1 MTSIAL
7 AGYNSDRFY
16 ADTHILDDFA
26 GTIKQSMPES
36 LSTRAQ
42 APLTVS
48 QLNRLAKQTLEDCFE
63 RVQVTGELSNVAMP
77 GSGHWYFTLKDDRA
91 QIRCAMFRGRNRLCR
106 LKPEA
111 GAQVVATGKVS
122 LYEGR
127 GDYQLIVDAL
137 EPAGDGALAAA
148 FERLKQELQAE
159 GLFATER
166 KKALPPKINHLAVVT
181 SATGAALQDVLSVL
195 RRRWPLLRVSVINSP
210 VQGNEAPA
218 ALCAGVK
225 NANRWA
231 DAIGIDALLITRG
244 GGSLEDL
251 WAFNDR
257 ALAYTIA
264 DSELPVVS
272 AVGHEVDF
280 SITDFVADVRAP
292 TPSAAAELLS
302 RNQDDI
308 RQSLQHSS
316 RRLALAYQQRL
327 LRQRQSLNALRARIR
342 HPGQSLREKMQTV
355 DDREMRLRR
364 AMRQQLI
371 SVRSRQADLQQRLFR
386 QNPARSLP
394 NKQSQLDQLKQSMIR
409 SQNNLLSR
417 QRQRLSAS
425 QQLLNSLSYQQTL
438 NRGYAIVRDENGTIL
453 RDAIDLKKGQVLQT
467 ELSAA
472 RLTTTLIEAKAK
484 EDSD

>member
-1 MTSIAL
+1 M
-7 AGYNSDRFY
+7 SDAFSN
-16 ADTHILDDFA
+16 
-26 GTIKQSMPES
+26 K
-36 LSTRAQ
+36 AQ

-111 GAQVVATGKVS
+111 GTQVVATGKVS

-148 FERLKQELQAE
+148 FERLKQELQVE
-159 GLFATER
+159 GLFAAER
-166 KKALPPKINHLAVVT
+166 KQALPAHINHLAVIT

-195 RRRWPLLRVSVINSP
+195 RRRWPLLKVSVLNCP
-210 VQGNEAPA
+210 VQGKEAPA
-218 ALCAGVK
+218 ALCTAVK

-231 DAIGIDALLITRG
+231 GTLSIDALLITRG

-257 ALAYTIA
+257 ELAYAIA
-264 DSELPVVS
+264 DSALTVVS

-302 RNQDDI
+302 RNQEDVS
-308 RQSLQHSS
+308 QALQHSQ
-316 RRLALAYQQRL
+316 RRLKLAYQQQL
-327 LRQRQSLNALRARIR
+327 SSQQQKLQALRSRIR
-342 HPGQSLREKMQTV
+342 HPGQSISEKMQGV
-355 DDREMRLRR
+355 DDRDMRLRR

-371 SVRSRQADLQQRLFR
+371 GLRTRQADLQQRLMR
-386 QNPARSLP
+386 QSPLRSLP
-394 NKQSQLDQLKQSMIR
+394 VHQSKVDQLKQSLIR
-409 SQNNLLSR
+409 SQHNQLQR
-417 QRQRLSAS
+417 HRQRLEAS

-438 NRGYAIVRDENGTIL
+438 NRGYAIVRDAQGNIL
-453 RDAIDLKKGQVLQT
+453 RDANGLEPGQTLST
-467 ELSAA
+467 ELSSAEITVKL
-472 RLTTTLIEAKAK
+472 LTASQKNHA
-484 EDSD
+484 

>member
-1 MTSIAL
+1 M
-7 AGYNSDRFY
+7 SDAFSN
-16 ADTHILDDFA
+16 
-26 GTIKQSMPES
+26 K
-36 LSTRAQ
+36 AQ

-111 GAQVVATGKVS
+111 GTQVVATGKVS

-159 GLFATER
+159 GLFAAER
-166 KKALPPKINHLAVVT
+166 KQALPPKINHLAVIT

-195 RRRWPLLRVSVINSP
+195 RRRWPLLTVSVLNCP
-210 VQGNEAPA
+210 VQGKEAPA
-218 ALCAGVK
+218 ALRAAVK

-231 DAIGIDALLITRG
+231 SDLGIDALLLTRG

-257 ALAYTIA
+257 ELAYAIA
-264 DSELPVVS
+264 DSALPVVS

-280 SITDFVADVRAP
+280 SIADFVADVRAP

-302 RNQDDI
+302 RNQDEFA
-308 RQSLQHSS
+308 QVLQHSR
-316 RRLALAYQQRL
+316 RRLKLAYQQQLSAQQQRL
-327 LRQRQSLNALRARIR
+327 QALRARIR
-342 HPGQSLREKMQTV
+342 HPGQNLSDKMQTV
-355 DDREMRLRR
+355 DDRDMRLRR

-371 SVRSRQADLQQRLFR
+371 GLRSRQADLQQRLLR
-386 QNPARSLP
+386 QSPMRSLP
-394 NKQSQLDQLKQSMIR
+394 VHQGKIDQLKQSLLR
-409 SQNNLLSR
+409 SQLNQLSR
-417 QRQRLSAS
+417 HKQRLNAS

-438 NRGYAIVRDENGTIL
+438 NRGYAIVRDDKGNIL
-453 RDAIDLKKGQVLQT
+453 RAGKVLTPGQTLST

-472 RLTTTLIEAKAK
+472 HLTVSLVESADK
-484 EDSD
+484 

>member
-1 MTSIAL
+1 MSAPL
-7 AGYNSDRFY
+7 NS
-16 ADTHILDDFA
+16 
-26 GTIKQSMPES
+26 KS
-36 LSTRAQ
+36 Q

-63 RVQVTGELSNVAMP
+63 RVQVSGELSNVAMP

-159 GLFATER
+159 GLFAAER
-166 KKALPPKINHLAVVT
+166 KQALPTHINHLAVIT

-195 RRRWPLLRVSVINSP
+195 RRRWPLLKISVLNCP
-210 VQGNEAPA
+210 VQGKEAPA
-218 ALCAGVK
+218 ALCAAVK

-231 DAIGIDALLITRG
+231 GALSIDALLITRG

-257 ALAYTIA
+257 DLAYAIA
-264 DSELPVVS
+264 DSALPLVS

-302 RNQDDI
+302 RNQEDVSQAI
-308 RQSLQHSS
+308 QHSQ
-316 RRLALAYQQRL
+316 RRLKLAYQQHLGNQQQRL
-327 LRQRQSLNALRARIR
+327 QSLRARIR
-342 HPGQSLREKMQTV
+342 HPGQSIREKMQGV
-355 DDREMRLRR
+355 DDRELRLRR

-371 SVRSRQADLQQRLFR
+371 SLRTREADLEQRLMR
-386 QNPARSLP
+386 QSPLRNLP
-394 NKQSQLDQLKQSMIR
+394 VQHSKVDQLKQSLIR
-409 SQNNLLSR
+409 AQHNQLLR
-417 QRQRLSAS
+417 HRQRLDAS

-438 NRGYAIVRDENGTIL
+438 NRGYAIVRDEQGNIL
-453 RDAIDLKKGQVLQT
+453 RDARALEPGQTLST

-472 RLTTTLIEAKAK
+472 ELTVTLVDSTSKA
-484 EDSD
+484 D

>member
-1 MTSIAL
+1 MSAPL
-7 AGYNSDRFY
+7 NS
-16 ADTHILDDFA
+16 
-26 GTIKQSMPES
+26 KS
-36 LSTRAQ
+36 Q

-63 RVQVTGELSNVAMP
+63 RVQVSGELSNVAMP

-148 FERLKQELQAE
+148 FERLKQELQAK
-159 GLFATER
+159 GLFAAER
-166 KKALPPKINHLAVVT
+166 KQALPTHINNLAVIT

-195 RRRWPLLRVSVINSP
+195 RRRWPLLKVSVLNCP
-210 VQGNEAPA
+210 VQGKEAPA
-218 ALCAGVK
+218 ALCAAVK

-231 DAIGIDALLITRG
+231 GTLSIDALLITRG

-257 ALAYTIA
+257 DLAYAIA
-264 DSELPVVS
+264 DSVLPVVS

-302 RNQDDI
+302 RNQEDVGQAI
-308 RQSLQHSS
+308 QHSQ
-316 RRLALAYQQRL
+316 RRLKLAYQQNLSSQQQRL
-327 LRQRQSLNALRARIR
+327 QSLRARIR
-342 HPGQSLREKMQTV
+342 HPGQSIREKMQGV
-355 DDREMRLRR
+355 DDRELRLRR

-371 SVRSRQADLQQRLFR
+371 SLRSREADLQQRLLR
-386 QNPARSLP
+386 QNPQRSLP
-394 NKQSQLDQLKQSMIR
+394 THQLRVDQLKKTLIR
-409 SQNNLLSR
+409 AQHNQLLR
-417 QRQRLSAS
+417 HKQRLDAS
-425 QQLLNSLSYQQTL
+425 HQLLNSLSYQQTL
-438 NRGYAIVRDENGTIL
+438 NRGYAIVRDEHGNIL
-453 RDAIDLKKGQVLQT
+453 RDARALEPGQTLST

-472 RLTTTLIEAKAK
+472 ELKVSVIEATEKRK
-484 EDSD
+484 L

>member
-16 ADTHILDDFA
+16 ADAHILDDFA
-26 GTIKQSMPES
+26 GIITQRMPES
-36 LSTRAQ
+36 LSAKAQ

-91 QIRCAMFRGRNRLCR
+91 QIRCAMFKGRNRMCR

-137 EPAGDGALAAA
+137 EPAGDGALAAT

-159 GLFATER
+159 GLFASER
-166 KKALPPKINHLAVVT
+166 KQALPPKINHLAVVT

-195 RRRWPLLRVSVINSP
+195 KRRWPLLQVSVINSP
-210 VQGNEAPA
+210 VQGAEAPA
-218 ALCAGVK
+218 ALCRAVK

-231 DAIGIDALLITRG
+231 SELGIDALLITRG

-257 ALAYTIA
+257 QLAYAIA
-264 DSELPVVS
+264 ASDLPVVS

-308 RQSLQHSS
+308 RHLLQHSS
-316 RRLALAYQQRL
+316 RRLNLAYQQRL
-327 LRQRQSLNALRARIR
+327 RGQRQRLEALRARIR

-355 DDREMRLRR
+355 DDRDMRLRR

-371 SVRSRQADLQQRLFR
+371 TARSRQADLQQRLLR

-394 NKQSQLDQLKQSMIR
+394 NKQSQLNQLKQSMIR
-409 SQNNLLSR
+409 SQSNLINR

-438 NRGYAIVRDENGTIL
+438 NRGYAIVRDENGAIL
-453 RDAIDLKKGQVLQT
+453 RDAKGLKTGQTLQT

-472 RLTTTLIEAKAK
+472 RLKVSLIERKAK
-484 EDSD
+484 GDSD